1 MPTQYLS
8 TSARAAGIGYTSTIG
23 MFGGFF
29 SPIILGYA
37 KTVTG
42 TFVGGFVAMAVISVI
57 GVLLIFV
64 AAPKTST

>member
-1 MPTQYLS
+1 
-8 TSARAAGIGYTSTIG
+8 

-37 KTVTG
+37 KTVAG

-57 GVLLIFV
+57 GVLLIFA